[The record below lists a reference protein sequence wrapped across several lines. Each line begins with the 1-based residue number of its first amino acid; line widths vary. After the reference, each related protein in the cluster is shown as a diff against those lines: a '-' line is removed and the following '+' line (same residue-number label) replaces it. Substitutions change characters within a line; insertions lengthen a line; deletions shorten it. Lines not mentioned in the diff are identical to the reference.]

1 MTNLSLGLLMKLA
14 DEDHFVPLV
23 PSSRKYLVNQ
33 ITVSFLHLGGV
44 DVYPI
49 YPDLS
54 RDEIRAVLNKVN
66 GVLLPGGNTNVK
78 VNEKDRVVCS
88 MYAKAAK
95 IIIEEAKAINDNG
108 EYFPVFGI
116 CLGFQSMIAA
126 EAEDINIVEKKD
138 VGLGY
143 NATLEYTCNYVNSK
157 LLSAMPRHLLD
168 YMGKVK
174 STHNYHGYSVDY
186 DLFRSDSQLSKTYKV
201 LSLSKSKDG
210 TASFISMI
218 EGNKYPF
225 YGFQFHP
232 EFAIQSYYPEAA
244 VGYPS
249 KNIAAEIACNVT
261 DFIRREA
268 SKNSHKVSEGDE
280 DKLLANNQKSIVL
293 GSKYKLPYYLL
304 E

>member
-1 MTNLSLGLLMKLA
+1 MANLSLGLLMKLA
-14 DEDHFVPLV
+14 DEDHFVPLA

-44 DVYPI
+44 DVFPI

-78 VNEKDRVVCS
+78 VNEGDRVVCS
-88 MYAKAAK
+88 KYAKAAK
-95 IIIEEAKAINDNG
+95 IILEEAKAINDDG

-126 EAEDINIVEKKD
+126 EAEDVDIVEKKD

-143 NATLEYTCNYVNSK
+143 NATLEYICDCANSK
-157 LLSAMPRHLLD
+157 LLSAIPRHLLD

-174 STHNYHGYSVDY
+174 STHNYHEYSVDY
-186 DLFRSDSQLSKTYKV
+186 DLFKSDPQLSKMYKV

-210 TASFISMI
+210 TTSFISMI

-232 EFAIQSYYPEAA
+232 EFAIRSYYPETA
-244 VGYPS
+244 VGYP
-249 KNIAAEIACNVT
+249 NRNAAAEIARNVT
-261 DFIRREA
+261 DFVRREA
-268 SKNSHKVSEGDE
+268 SRNSHKVGEGDKE
-280 DKLLANNQKSIVL
+280 KLLANSQNCVVL